1 MMSKTNE
8 RESNMWEIQP
18 ILTNQNI
25 SKGKV
30 LITQD
35 IPSLRMLK
43 RVAKKKRMFKRLPL
57 PFKPCPYKSLHV

>member
-1 MMSKTNE
+1 MSKTKE

-35 IPSLRMLK
+35 IPSLRMFK
-43 RVAKKKRMFKRLPL
+43 RVAKKKECLNGYLCPLNPAHISHCTFK
-57 PFKPCPYKSLHV
+57 